1 MFSQLQCVFLLKI
14 LGLWQRGRFDVLIN
28 LGVGILHL
36 MVTAHPAELLC
47 LGTSFLELW
56 CFQRAVNVLI
66 SEPEGIKERVWS
78 SPLLVAPVYT
88 Q

>member
-1 MFSQLQCVFLLKI
+1 MFSQLQCVFLKI
-14 LGLWQRGRFDVLIN
+14 LGLWQRRGFDILIN
-28 LGVGILHL
+28 PGVGILQL

-47 LGTSFLELW
+47 LGTSFLEL